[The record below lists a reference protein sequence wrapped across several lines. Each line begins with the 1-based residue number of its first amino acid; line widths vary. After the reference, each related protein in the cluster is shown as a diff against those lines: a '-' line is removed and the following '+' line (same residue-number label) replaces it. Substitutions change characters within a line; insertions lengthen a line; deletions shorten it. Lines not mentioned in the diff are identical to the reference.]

1 MSLKIADLLTLTN
14 KIVNQKFHF
23 LCSVGDCYT
32 NSWSDQNLV
41 IYTRS
46 RLSVYWMIS
55 VLLNFEKIARKH
67 S

>member
-32 NSWSDQNLV
+32 NS
-41 IYTRS
+41 
-46 RLSVYWMIS
+46 
-55 VLLNFEKIARKH
+55 
-67 S
+67 